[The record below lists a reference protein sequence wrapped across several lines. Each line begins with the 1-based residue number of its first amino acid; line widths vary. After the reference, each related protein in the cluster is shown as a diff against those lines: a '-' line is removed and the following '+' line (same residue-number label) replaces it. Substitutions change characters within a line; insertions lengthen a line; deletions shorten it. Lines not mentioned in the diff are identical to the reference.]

1 MTAMLEIRNLHAAY
15 DASPVLHGIDLSL
28 EEGSFIAVIGAN
40 TAGKSTLLRAIS
52 GLVPQVSGSLLYRGE
67 DLLKLAAHHIPG
79 RGIAHVPEGRHVFGA
94 MSVEEN
100 LWLGGFTR
108 RDDRAGLKTSLA
120 QIYAMF
126 PRLAERR
133 RQLAGTLSGGEQQM
147 VAIGRALMGA
157 PRLLLL
163 DEPSHGLAPKIV
175 QELHDALLKIH
186 RSGVTILLV
195 EQNTKLALSV
205 ASEAFVLQSGK
216 VVLHGSAADLLGDA
230 RIREAYLGI

>member
-1 MTAMLEIRNLHAAY
+1 MSLLEIQNLTAAY
-15 DASPVLHGIDLSL
+15 DGAEVLHKINLKVEDGA
-28 EEGSFIAVIGAN
+28 FVAVIGAN

-52 GLVPQVSGSLLYRGE
+52 GLLPHTSGEIFFAGENLLTLPAHQIPQ
-67 DLLKLAAHHIPG
+67 
-79 RGIAHVPEGRHVFGA
+79 RGISHVPEGRHVFPA

-100 LWLGGFTR
+100 LWLGGYHRRKEMQDLRQTLEQVFT
-108 RDDRAGLKTSLA
+108 
-120 QIYAMF
+120 QF

-133 RQLAGTLSGGEQQM
+133 GQLAGTLSGGEQQM
-147 VAIGRALMGA
+147 VAIGRALMGK

-175 QELHDALLKIH
+175 QELHDALVAIH
-186 RSGVTILLV
+186 QGGVTTLLV

-205 ASEAFVLQSGK
+205 AKHAFVLQTGD
-216 VVLHGSAADLLGDA
+216 VVLSGPSSELLNDS

>member
-1 MTAMLEIRNLHAAY
+1 MSLLVIENLCAAY
-15 DASPVLHGIDLSL
+15 DGSEVLHHLDMQVEQGD
-28 EEGSFIAVIGAN
+28 FVAVIGAN

-52 GLVPQVSGSLLYRGE
+52 GLVPRTSGQIVFSGENLLSLPAHQIPYRG
-67 DLLKLAAHHIPG
+67 IS
-79 RGIAHVPEGRHVFGA
+79 HVPEGRHVFPA

-100 LWLGGFTR
+100 LWLGGYHR
-108 RDDRAGLKTSLA
+108 RHDMADLQRTLESVFA
-120 QIYAMF
+120 QF

-147 VAIGRALMGA
+147 VAIGRALMGK

-175 QELHDALLKIH
+175 QELHDALVAIH
-186 RSGVTILLV
+186 RSGVTTLLV
-195 EQNTKLALSV
+195 EQNTQLALSV
-205 ASEAFVLQSGK
+205 AQRALVLQSGT
-216 VVLHGSAADLLGDA
+216 VVLSGPSSDLLNDA

>member
-1 MTAMLEIRNLHAAY
+1 MSLLDIRNLRAAY
-15 DASPVLHGIDLSL
+15 DGAEVLHGVNLQVVA
-28 EEGSFIAVIGAN
+28 GAFVAVIGAN

-52 GLVPQVSGSLLYRGE
+52 GLMPHTSGEILFNGQNLLSLQAHQIPQL
-67 DLLKLAAHHIPG
+67 
-79 RGIAHVPEGRHVFGA
+79 GISHVPEGRHVFPA

-100 LWLGGFTR
+100 LMLGGYHR
-108 RDDRAGLKTSLA
+108 RHDAPALRSTLDMIFA
-120 QIYAMF
+120 QF

-147 VAIGRALMGA
+147 VAIGRALMGQ
-157 PRLLLL
+157 PSLLLL

-175 QELHDALLKIH
+175 QELHDALVAIH
-186 RSGVTILLV
+186 KTGVTMLLV

-205 ASEAFVLQSGK
+205 AQHAFVLQTGE
-216 VVLHGSAADLLGDA
+216 VVLEGSSQTLLNDS

>member
-1 MTAMLEIRNLHAAY
+1 MSLLVIENLCAAY
-15 DASPVLHGIDLSL
+15 DGSEVLHHLDMQVEQGD
-28 EEGSFIAVIGAN
+28 FVAVIGAN

-52 GLVPQVSGSLLYRGE
+52 GLVPRTSGQIVFSGENLLSLPAHQIPYRG
-67 DLLKLAAHHIPG
+67 IS
-79 RGIAHVPEGRHVFGA
+79 HVPEGRHVFPA

-100 LWLGGFTR
+100 LWLGGYHR
-108 RDDRAGLKTSLA
+108 RHDMADLQRTLESVFA
-120 QIYAMF
+120 QF

-147 VAIGRALMGA
+147 VAIGRALMGK

-175 QELHDALLKIH
+175 QELHDALVAIH
-186 RSGVTILLV
+186 RSGVTTLLV
-195 EQNTKLALSV
+195 EQNTQLALSV
-205 ASEAFVLQSGK
+205 AQRALVLQSGT
-216 VVLHGSAADLLGDA
+216 VVLSGPSSELLNDA

>member
-1 MTAMLEIRNLHAAY
+1 MSLLDIQDLHASY
-15 DASPVLHGIDLSL
+15 DGPTVLRGISL
-28 EEGSFIAVIGAN
+28 RIEEGAFIAVIGAN
-40 TAGKSTLLRAIS
+40 TAGKSTLLRSIS
-52 GLVPQVSGSLLYRGE
+52 GLVPKVSGRASFDGQ
-67 DLLKLAAHHIPG
+67 DLLAMPAHQIPAL
-79 RGIAHVPEGRHVFGA
+79 GIAHVPEGRHVFPA

-100 LWLGGFTR
+100 LWLGGYGR
-108 RDDRAGLKTSLA
+108 RHDAAGLRRTLA
-120 QIYAMF
+120 QVFTMF

-147 VAIGRALMGA
+147 MAIGRGLMGS

-175 QELHDALLKIH
+175 QELHDALLDIH

-205 ASEAFVLQSGK
+205 ASQAFVLQAGQ
-216 VVLHGSAADLLGDA
+216 VVLQGASADLLDDA

>member
-1 MTAMLEIRNLHAAY
+1 MSLLDIRNLRAAY
-15 DASPVLHGIDLSL
+15 DGAEVLHGVNLRVDA
-28 EEGSFIAVIGAN
+28 GAFVAVIGAN

-52 GLVPQVSGSLLYRGE
+52 GLLPRTSGEILFQGDNLLA
-67 DLLKLAAHHIPG
+67 LQAHQIPS
-79 RGIAHVPEGRHVFGA
+79 RGISHVPEGRHVFPT

-100 LWLGGFTR
+100 LMLGGYHR
-108 RDDRAGLKTSLA
+108 RAHMQELRSTMDSIFV
-120 QIYAMF
+120 QF

-147 VAIGRALMGA
+147 VAIGRALMGK
-157 PRLLLL
+157 PSLLLL

-175 QELHDALLKIH
+175 QELHDALVAIH
-186 RSGVTILLV
+186 QTGVTMLLV

-205 ASEAFVLQSGK
+205 AQHAFVLQSGD
-216 VVLHGSAADLLGDA
+216 VVLEGSAQTLLNDS

>member
-1 MTAMLEIRNLHAAY
+1 MSLLDIRNLRAAY
-15 DASPVLHGIDLSL
+15 DGAEVLHGVNLQVDA
-28 EEGSFIAVIGAN
+28 GAFVAVIGAN

-52 GLVPQVSGSLLYRGE
+52 GLMPHTSGEILFNGQNLLSLQAHQIPQL
-67 DLLKLAAHHIPG
+67 
-79 RGIAHVPEGRHVFGA
+79 GISHVPEGRHVFPA

-100 LWLGGFTR
+100 LMLGGYHR
-108 RDDRAGLKTSLA
+108 RHDA
-120 QIYAMF
+120 QALRSTLDMIFAQF

-147 VAIGRALMGA
+147 VAIGRALMGQ
-157 PRLLLL
+157 PSLLLL

-175 QELHDALLKIH
+175 QELHDALVAIH
-186 RSGVTILLV
+186 KTGVTMLLV

-205 ASEAFVLQSGK
+205 AQHAFVLQTGE
-216 VVLHGSAADLLGDA
+216 VVLEGSSQTLLNDS

>member
-1 MTAMLEIRNLHAAY
+1 MSLLDIQDLHASY
-15 DASPVLHGIDLSL
+15 DGPTVLRGISL
-28 EEGSFIAVIGAN
+28 RIEEGAFIAVIGAN
-40 TAGKSTLLRAIS
+40 TAGKSTLLRSIS
-52 GLVPQVSGSLLYRGE
+52 GLVPKVSGRASFDGQ
-67 DLLKLAAHHIPG
+67 DLLAMPAHQIPAL
-79 RGIAHVPEGRHVFGA
+79 GIAHVPEGRHVFPA

-100 LWLGGFTR
+100 LWLGGYGR
-108 RDDRAGLKTSLA
+108 RHNAAVLRDTLA
-120 QIYAMF
+120 QVFTMF

-147 VAIGRALMGA
+147 VAIGRGLMGA

-175 QELHDALLKIH
+175 QELHDALIDIR

-205 ASEAFVLQSGK
+205 ASQAFVLQAGQM
-216 VVLHGSAADLLGDA
+216 VLQGASADLLDDA